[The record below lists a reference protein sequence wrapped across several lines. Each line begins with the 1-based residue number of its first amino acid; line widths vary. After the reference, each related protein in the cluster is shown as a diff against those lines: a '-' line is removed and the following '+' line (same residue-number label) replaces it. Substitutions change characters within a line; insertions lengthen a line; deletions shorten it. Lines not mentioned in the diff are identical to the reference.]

1 MTVLDPVGRQTVVHQ
16 SNVSRETLARLDAL
30 TKLFSIWRSRLN
42 LMGPREYD
50 RIWSRHINDSLQL
63 LPHISSFET
72 AIDLGSGGGF
82 PALVLAAAAPEP
94 FSITLVESVAKKCT
108 FLAEAIETIGL
119 SAQVHNGRVEDMTAG
134 PVDVITAR
142 AFAPLPKLL
151 NFAEPWFE
159 FGAIGLFHKGKSW
172 QEELNEVSRQWAL
185 TWDAIPS
192 RTDPDGVILKIL
204 EVRRNG

>member
-1 MTVLDPVGRQTVVHQ
+1 
-16 SNVSRETLARLDAL
+16 
-30 TKLFSIWRSRLN
+30 
-42 LMGPREYD
+42 
-50 RIWSRHINDSLQL
+50 
-63 LPHISSFET
+63 
-72 AIDLGSGGGF
+72 GGF